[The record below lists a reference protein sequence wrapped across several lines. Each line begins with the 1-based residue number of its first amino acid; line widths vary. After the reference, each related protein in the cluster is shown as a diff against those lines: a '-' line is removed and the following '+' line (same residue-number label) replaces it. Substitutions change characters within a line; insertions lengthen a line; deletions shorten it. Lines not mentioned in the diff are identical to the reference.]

1 LHPSVIQTNAYQL
14 SASQSLHSLLTF
26 NPSFPHT
33 EEANFLNLHNIR
45 VIISDALSLP
55 CLLGHTLKIPVILI
69 TNFTFDSIFQALLD
83 NAPPEIK
90 SKEELQLK
98 VDEMSAQ
105 YAMAY
110 AVIRLPGYIPFRFEG
125 PRMVDAPMHFRKA
138 LRSRNETFASLGFPR
153 LSDKKVLLH
162 CFGGH
167 ALSALAKIPSLP
179 EGWTCLS
186 QTIDCPPL
194 FHKISRDLYMPD
206 LIAACDAVL
215 GKMGWGMCSEV
226 IGNGYKP
233 FIYVPRSSFIE
244 EAGLLSWMGR
254 EHGRIVRLGVEKY
267 EGSDWRG
274 AIEEAE
280 KMNG

>member
-1 LHPSVIQTNAYQL
+1 MNK
-14 SASQSLHSLLTF
+14 
-26 NPSFPHT
+26 
-33 EEANFLNLHNIR
+33 EA
-45 VIISDALSLP
+45 
-55 CLLGHTLKIPVILI
+55 
-69 TNFTFDSIFQALLD
+69 
-83 NAPPEIK
+83 
-90 SKEELQLK
+90 LQLK

-125 PRMVDAPMHFRKA
+125 PRMVDAPLNFRKA

-215 GKMGWGMCSEV
+215 GKLGWGMCSEV

-280 KMNG
+280 KMNGENEEGKEDWEENDAELVRIFEDTLESALNYCKSRGEGSAKLDMFVKPSVKAWK